1 MNKNLYYISVIV
13 LILLITFVIW
23 FSYGRKPAPNTNTT
37 VSKPSPNPVNS
48 SKDKPKSRNSKNPTK
63 NLYPIEQKLQKLKDD
78 LSILIQHSAT
88 GEPKRIK
95 MFFNTLIETPNRI
108 IACLSQLPDSTL
120 VYFNMDGKT
129 IQEPVLIMSQKPAL
143 FTELAKS
150 GLLRFLGNVVA
161 IATWCNKSPNKTSPG
176 FEKFASCLD
185 KINWNE
191 VSNWKNIDKVVEK
204 CLA

>member
-1 MNKNLYYISVIV
+1 MNKNLYYVSVIV

-23 FSYGRKPAPNTNTT
+23 FAYGRKSTSNTDSKSVSTISTNKTQTTKPTPRNT
-37 VSKPSPNPVNS
+37 
-48 SKDKPKSRNSKNPTK
+48 KNPTK
-63 NLYPIEQKLQKLKDD
+63 NLYPTEQKLQKLKDD
-78 LSILIQHSAT
+78 LSILIQRSAT

-95 MFFNTLIETPNRI
+95 MHFNSLIETPNRI

-120 VYFNMDGKT
+120 IYFNMDGKT
-129 IQEPVLIMSQKPAL
+129 IQEPVLAMSQKPKL
-143 FTELAKS
+143 FEELAKS

-185 KINWNE
+185 KVNWND

-204 CLA
+204 CLI